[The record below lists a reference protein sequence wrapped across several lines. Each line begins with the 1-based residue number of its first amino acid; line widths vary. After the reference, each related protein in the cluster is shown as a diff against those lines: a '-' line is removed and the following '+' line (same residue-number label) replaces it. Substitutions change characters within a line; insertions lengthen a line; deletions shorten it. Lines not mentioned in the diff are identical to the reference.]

1 MIFNVLTQQGNS
13 YSDEIDFV
21 VIRNEDGELAILN
34 NHTPIIL
41 QVKEGHLRLVKD
53 KNENYLVVEQGV
65 IEFKHNEL
73 NILALEAQMGKT
85 LEQAKSAFDK
95 MKKEKLELTKK
106 ENIDFSK
113 QEREL
118 KENITK
124 SKAGQL

>member
-1 MIFNVLTQQGNS
+1 MIFKVLTQQGKT
-13 YSDEIDFV
+13 YTDQADFV
-21 VIRNEDGELAILN
+21 VIRNEDGEIGILD
-34 NHTPIIL
+34 NHIPIII
-41 QVKEGHLRLVKD
+41 QIQEGYLKFEKD
-53 KNENYLVVEQGV
+53 KDVSFMVVEQGI
-65 IEFKHNEL
+65 IEFKNNEL
-73 NILALEAQMGKT
+73 NVLVLEAQMGQTYEK
-85 LEQAKSAFDK
+85 AKLAFDK

>member
-1 MIFNVLTQQGNS
+1 MIFKVLTQQGTS
-13 YSDEIDFV
+13 YTDEIDFV
-21 VIRNEDGELAILN
+21 VVRNEDGELAILN

-41 QVKEGHLRLVKD
+41 QIKEGFLRLVKD
-53 KNENYLVVEQGV
+53 QTENFLVVEQGV

-85 LEQAKSAFDK
+85 FEQARSAFDK
-95 MKKEKLELTKK
+95 MKKEKLEMTKK
-106 ENIDFSK
+106 ENVDFSK